1 MPDITELLPQMRDD
15 DPGATSELI
24 ARLYNQLHRLVAAY
38 MRRERG
44 DHRLQTNACEAYLRF
59 IGQCDI
65 ARRTQGVWS
74 KTVNCDWLVARAWL
88 HGEIA
93 GRQ

>member
-1 MPDITELLPQMRDD
+1 MPDITER
-15 DPGATSELI
+15 
-24 ARLYNQLHRLVAAY
+24 
-38 MRRERG
+38 
-44 DHRLQTNACEAYLRF
+44 
-59 IGQCDI
+59 
-65 ARRTQGVWS
+65 VWS